1 MASSAIVM
9 AGKVKLAGMYQT
21 VDAQLKD
28 YRQYLL
34 KDFAEEEFE
43 EEILD
48 LEEKQDGEEVEM
60 EPNEAD

>member
-43 EEILD
+43 EEISD
-48 LEEKQDGEEVEM
+48 LKEKQDGEEVEM
-60 EPNEAD
+60 EQAD

>member
-1 MASSAIVM
+1 M

-21 VDAQLKD
+21 EDAQLKD

-43 EEILD
+43 EEISD
-48 LEEKQDGEEVEM
+48 LKEKQDGEEVEM